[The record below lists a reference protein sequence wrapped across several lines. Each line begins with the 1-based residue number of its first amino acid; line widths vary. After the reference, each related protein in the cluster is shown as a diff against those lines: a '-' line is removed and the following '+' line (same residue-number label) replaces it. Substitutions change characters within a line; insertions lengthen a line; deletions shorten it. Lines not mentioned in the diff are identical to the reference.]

1 MNFHEMI
8 TNIKCVEM
16 GLPPLVDD
24 VETVAEIIVN
34 MESSDRKEVTR
45 KIKKLCKKYITVSTS
60 HIKDPVTRRARTE
73 ILEKR
78 LGFKSDCQLFNKG
91 TLERRIEF
99 VQVFM
104 LKEEGK
110 NFNE

>member
-1 MNFHEMI
+1 MDFHEMI

-24 VETVAEIIVN
+24 VETIAKTIIT
-34 MESSDRKEVTR
+34 MESRDRKEVSR
-45 KIKKLCKKYITVSTS
+45 KIKKLCKKYMTVSTRY
-60 HIKDPVTRRARTE
+60 IKDPVTRRIRTE

-99 VQVFM
+99 VQLFM
-104 LKEEGK
+104 LREEGK